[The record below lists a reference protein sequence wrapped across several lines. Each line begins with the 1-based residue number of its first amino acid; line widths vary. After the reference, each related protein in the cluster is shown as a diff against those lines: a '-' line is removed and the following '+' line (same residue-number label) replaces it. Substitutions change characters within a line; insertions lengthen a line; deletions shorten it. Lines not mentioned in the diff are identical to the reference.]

1 LSSSSKSLHNQFY
14 SLSSDEV
21 LNSVEKAL
29 GRTQHGQRATGSLLA
44 LNSLENRVYQMEF
57 EDKFRVVTKF
67 YRPGRWNRAQL
78 EEEHD
83 FLFRLQA
90 AEVPA
95 VAALKLKGFQNGTVG
110 ETADGIFFTVFPS
123 VGGRLLDELN
133 TTHLEVL
140 GRHLGRIHS
149 VGSQFRNTT
158 RKKIDVNTFGRI
170 PLKRLID
177 MECFETPALQTQYQ
191 NICEQVFQKAEPQL
205 SWCKYLR
212 VHGDCHLG
220 NTLWNGEQ
228 AFFLDFD
235 DLCLAPAVQ
244 DVWMIIR
251 GRDEEAVSQRETIL
265 KAYQQMFDFDPAEL
279 DVIESLRALR
289 IIHYSG
295 WIAERWEDPSFQ
307 RAFPDFMSAR
317 YWQDEISELYRSL
330 ESAQ

>member
-1 LSSSSKSLHNQFY
+1 MSHSNKKLNNQFY

-29 GRTQHGQRATGSLLA
+29 GRTQLGERATGSLLA

-67 YRPGRWNRAQL
+67 YRPGRWNRIQL
-78 EEEHD
+78 QEEHD
-83 FLFRLQA
+83 FLAKLQE

-95 VAALKLKGFQNGTVG
+95 VAPLSLKGFNNGTLG

-123 VGGRLLDELN
+123 VGGRLLDEL
-133 TTHLEVL
+133 TPTHLDVL
-140 GRHLGRIHS
+140 GRHLARIHS
-149 VGSQFRNTT
+149 VGANFRSSS
-158 RKKIDVNTFGRI
+158 RKRIDVNTFGRI
-170 PLKRLID
+170 PLQRLID
-177 MECFETPALQTQYQ
+177 QECFETAALQSQYE
-191 NICEQVFQKAEPQL
+191 NICEQVFVRAEPLL
-205 SWCKYLR
+205 SWCKYIR

-220 NTLWNGEQ
+220 NTLWRDEQ

-244 DVWMIIR
+244 DIWMIIR
-251 GRDEEAVSQRETIL
+251 GRDQEAVDQREAIL
-265 KAYQQMFDFDPAEL
+265 KAYRQMYDFDPAEL
-279 DVIESLRALR
+279 DLIESLRALR

-317 YWQDEISELYRSL
+317 YWQDEISELYRAL
-330 ESAQ
+330 EAN